1 MATYQA
7 KIKTTPTGSYY
18 NVTVEAGA
26 SYVAKQEIERLY
38 RPITI
43 LNLRQVSSGNDTQFS
58 PEASWIGIGLVGLFF
73 LFAMFTPWVLMVIGG
88 AIGTKFSEIVTQQS
102 LQDYAERDDDYGHKR
117 AAFVIALALICGGI
131 GFTQGH
137 QLQQEFNQE
146 SQPQQVDTK

>member
-43 LNLRQVSSGNDTQFS
+43 LNLRQVSSSSSEFQFS

-137 QLQQEFNQE
+137 QLQQE
-146 SQPQQVDTK
+146 SQPHAYQIAS

>member
-43 LNLRQVSSGNDTQFS
+43 LNLRQVSSSSSESQFA

-137 QLQQEFNQE
+137 QLQQE
-146 SQPQQVDTK
+146 SQPHAYQIAS

>member
-43 LNLRQVSSGNDTQFS
+43 LNLRQVSSSSGESQFS

-137 QLQQEFNQE
+137 QLQQE
-146 SQPQQVDTK
+146 SQPHAYQIAS